1 MKSESRRGFT
11 LIELLTVIAIIG
23 IMAGMLFPAINAVRR
38 KSKIATSQS
47 TFSQWCT
54 AVNRYKS
61 VYGFYPNIGTKYDTS
76 VDSANKLEAVG
87 VASKF
92 VKSLTGK
99 NPNGSALSSTGPT
112 ADRQLLNRNAEEF
125 CAFSK
130 DDYAYYSSAISDSTA
145 YLVDKFGNINVRV
158 IFDTDSTGSIKNIK
172 TITVIPD
179 DISSKSGTG
188 SGIEGTTGVPARV
201 IIFTAAA
208 DAASYDGTTIAPLTA
223 DEAADIIAI
232 Q

>member
-61 VYGFYPNIGTKYDTS
+61 VYGFYPNIGTKYDSS
-76 VDSANKLEAVG
+76 VDSLHKLDDITITL
-87 VASKF
+87 KF
-92 VKSLTGK
+92 VKALTGK
-99 NPNGSALSSTGPT
+99 EPSGLALKLASDRT
-112 ADRQLLNRNAEEF
+112 ALNRNAEEF

-130 DDYAYYSSAISDSTA
+130 EDFAYYPSADTNTL
-145 YLVDKFGNINVRV
+145 LVDKFGNYKIRV
-158 IFDTDSTGSIKNIK
+158 IFDTDSTGSIKKISGV
-172 TITVIPD
+172 IIPD
-179 DISSKSGTG
+179 DINSAKNGTG
-188 SGIEGTTGVPARV
+188 LGIDSATGGIPARV
-201 IIFTAAA
+201 IIFTAAG
-208 DAASYDGTTIAPLTA
+208 DAASYDGTTNTPLTG
-223 DEAADIIAI
+223 DDAADIIAI

>member
-1 MKSESRRGFT
+1 MKSASRRGFT

-23 IMAGMLFPAINAVRR
+23 IMAGMLFPAINAVRK

-54 AVNRYKS
+54 AINRYKS
-61 VYGFYPNIGTKYDTS
+61 VYGFYPNIGTSYSTGADTLH
-76 VDSANKLEAVG
+76 KLEDVTTTQ
-87 VASKF
+87 KF
-92 VKSLTGK
+92 IKALSGK
-99 NPNGSALSSTGPT
+99 NPSGSALSSG
-112 ADRQLLNRNAEEF
+112 DRTTLNRNAEEF

-130 DDYAYYSSAISDSTA
+130 EDYAYYSTSIDTA
-145 YLVDKFGNINVRV
+145 NTLLADKFGNYVIRV
-158 IFDTDSTGSIKNIK
+158 IFDTDSTGNIK
-172 TITVIPD
+172 KISGVTIPD
-179 DISSKSGTG
+179 DISSAKSGTG
-188 SGIEGTTGVPARV
+188 LGIDSATGGIPARV

-208 DAASYDGTTIAPLTA
+208 DAKSFDGASITALTS

>member
-61 VYGFYPNIGTKYDTS
+61 VYGFYPNIGSAYITSADTLH
-76 VDSANKLEAVG
+76 KLDDIKVTIN
-87 VASKF
+87 F
-92 VKSLTGK
+92 VKALTGK
-99 NPNGSALSSTGPT
+99 EPSGVAFKDS
-112 ADRQLLNRNAEEF
+112 ADRTKLNRNGEEF

-130 DDYAYYSSAISDSTA
+130 DDYAYYAQADTNTL
-145 YLVDKFGNINVRV
+145 LVDKFGNYKIRV
-158 IFDTDSTGSIKNIK
+158 VFDTDSTGSIKKIYGV
-172 TITVIPD
+172 IIPD
-179 DISSKSGTG
+179 DINSAKNESKLGIDSATG
-188 SGIEGTTGVPARV
+188 GIPARV
-201 IIFTAAA
+201 IIFTAAGE
-208 DAASYDGTTIAPLTA
+208 AASYDGTTNTSLTG
-223 DEAADIIAI
+223 DDAADIIAI

>member
-23 IMAGMLFPAINAVRR
+23 IMAAMLFPAINAVRK

-61 VYGFYPNIGTKYDTS
+61 VYGFYPNIGTTYS
-76 VDSANKLEAVG
+76 SAADSLHKLDDPATTR
-87 VASKF
+87 KF
-92 VKSLTGK
+92 IKALSAK
-99 NPNGSALSSTGPT
+99 NPSGSALIS
-112 ADRQLLNRNAEEF
+112 ADRTVLNRNAEEF

-130 DDYAYYSSAISDSTA
+130 EDYAFYDSSIDTGNTL
-145 YLVDKFGNINVRV
+145 LVDKLGNYKIRV
-158 IFDTDSTGSIKNIK
+158 IFDSDSTGSIKNISGV
-172 TITVIPD
+172 TIPD
-179 DISSKSGTG
+179 DINSAKNGTG
-188 SGIEGTTGVPARV
+188 LGIDSDKGGIPARV
-201 IIFTAAA
+201 IIFTAAG
-208 DAASYDGTTIAPLTA
+208 DAASFDGTTITPMRG
-223 DEAADIIAI
+223 DDPADIIAI

>member
-23 IMAGMLFPAINAVRR
+23 ILAGMLFPAINAVRR

-61 VYGFYPNIGTKYDTS
+61 VYGFYPNIGTKYDPS
-76 VDSANKLEAVG
+76 VDSVHKLEDVTTTQ
-87 VASKF
+87 KF
-92 VKSLTGK
+92 IKALSGK
-99 NPNGSALSSTGPT
+99 NPSGLALDTTTRAS
-112 ADRQLLNRNAEEF
+112 LNRNAEEF

-130 DDYAYYSSAISDSTA
+130 EDYAYYSTNIDSANTF
-145 YLVDKFGNINVRV
+145 LVDKFGNYLIRV
-158 IFDTDSTGSIKNIK
+158 IFDTDSTGNIK
-172 TITVIPD
+172 KISGVTIPD
-179 DISSKSGTG
+179 DINSAKNESKL
-188 SGIEGTTGVPARV
+188 GIDSTTVGIPARV

-208 DAASYDGTTIAPLTA
+208 EAKSFDGTATTSLTG
-223 DEAADIIAI
+223 DDAADIIAI

>member
-61 VYGFYPNIGTKYDTS
+61 VYGFYPNIGTAYSTSADTLH
-76 VDSANKLEAVG
+76 KLDDITIAL
-87 VASKF
+87 KF
-92 VKSLTGK
+92 VKSLSAKSPTGT
-99 NPNGSALSSTGPT
+99 PLST
-112 ADRQLLNRNAEEF
+112 DRTTLNRNAEEF

-130 DDYAYYSSAISDSTA
+130 EDYADYGTSEKNTLLA
-145 YLVDKFGNINVRV
+145 DKFGNFRIRV
-158 IFDTDSTGSIKNIK
+158 VFDTDSTGSIKKISGV
-172 TITVIPD
+172 TIPD
-179 DISSKSGTG
+179 DINSAKSGTG
-188 SGIEGTTGVPARV
+188 LGIDSATGGIPARV
-201 IIFTAAA
+201 IIFTAAGE
-208 DAASYDGTTIAPLTA
+208 AASYDGATITTLTG
-223 DEAADIIAI
+223 DDAADIIAI

>member
-61 VYGFYPNIGTKYDTS
+61 VYGFYPNIGTKYDSS
-76 VDSANKLEAVG
+76 VDSLHKLDDITVTL
-87 VASKF
+87 KF
-92 VKSLTGK
+92 VKALTGK
-99 NPNGSALSSTGPT
+99 EPSGLAFKVP
-112 ADRQLLNRNAEEF
+112 ADRTNLNRNAEEF

-130 DDYAYYSSAISDSTA
+130 EDYAYYATA
-145 YLVDKFGNINVRV
+145 DTNTLLVDKFGNYKIRV
-158 IFDTDSTGSIKNIK
+158 IFDTDSTGSIKKISGV
-172 TITVIPD
+172 TIPD
-179 DISSKSGTG
+179 DINSAKNGTG
-188 SGIEGTTGVPARV
+188 LGIDSATGGIPARV
-201 IIFTAAA
+201 IIFTAAGE
-208 DAASYDGTTIAPLTA
+208 AASYDGTTNTPLTG
-223 DEAADIIAI
+223 DDAADIIAI